1 MDFTLTIY
9 QQLLESLLAKNY
21 QFVTVEEYFSLSHL
35 VASSQSRPV
44 SNSLPRSLVLLR
56 HDVDR
61 KPENSLRMA
70 KLEHE
75 LGVKATYYFRTISQ
89 TLKPEII
96 KEIAELG
103 HEIGYHY
110 ENLSEVSK
118 KEKVN
123 PMKYSH
129 SSNFI
134 GQESKKELF
143 DLAIKNFEINLEKLR
158 KYYPVKTICMHGSP
172 LSKWD
177 NRDIW
182 NKYDYRELGIEFEP
196 YFDINYNEFYYITDT
211 GRRWDGE
218 EMSIR
223 DKVKSEIQW
232 PQYHSTNEIIN
243 ALKESTFPTCVLM
256 TIHPQRWTN
265 NPISCTQELVS
276 QNIKNVIKYFLI
288 KYKNK

>member
-1 MDFTLTIY
+1 MKDFTLKTYKTLIK
-9 QQLLESLLAKNY
+9 SLIARNY
-21 QFVTVEEYFSLSHL
+21 QFLTVEEYFTRPL
-35 VASSQSRPV
+35 AQSQSRPIIIM
-44 SNSLPRSLVLLR
+44 R
-56 HDVDR
+56 HDIDR
-61 KPENSLRMA
+61 KPQNALRMA
-70 KLEHE
+70 KLEYDM
-75 LGVKATYYFRTISQ
+75 GVQATYYFRTISK
-89 TLKPEII
+89 TYIPEII
-96 KEIAELG
+96 KQITELG
-103 HEIGYHY
+103 QEIGYHY

-118 KEKVN
+118 KEKV
-123 PMKYSH
+123 K
-129 SSNFI
+129 
-134 GQESKKELF
+134 SKKELF

-182 NKYDYRELGIEFEP
+182 NKYNYRELGIEFEP

-256 TIHPQRWTN
+256 TIHPQRWTD